1 MVFLI
6 VFAVVARLGAGG
18 NQNLATIDWRHNDG
32 FTARIASPEMF
43 SGSNIGLKHD
53 IYSFGTHYHMDLQY
67 IDMNMYIM
75 NGMMS

>member
-67 IDMNMYIM
+67 IDMHVYIM